1 MGLID
6 QTTRQHM
13 DRHRKTSFQA
23 VYDALGYSPG
33 GKIKDGVLYI
43 RLSFMPDVVK
53 EVRLVS
59 DDEYDGID

>member
-1 MGLID
+1 MNVDQVTRHHMG
-6 QTTRQHM
+6 
-13 DRHRKTSFQA
+13 RHRKTSFQA

-33 GKIKDGVLYI
+33 GKVKNGVLYI
-43 RLSFMPDVVK
+43 RLSFIPEIVK

>member
-1 MGLID
+1 
-6 QTTRQHM
+6 M

-33 GKIKDGVLYI
+33 GKVKDGVLYI
-43 RLSFMPDVVK
+43 RLSFMPDAVK